1 MKNYLKFPLPT
12 GIEWFRLPERVKA
25 LEDVPVPYK
34 VYTALLSQRNENP
47 PIAIV
52 LENTIGEIS
61 FTYNDI
67 GFYSCV
73 SNDKFTEEKTAVFIG
88 SNQYI
93 ESATD
98 VHSNYLLLANTSEIY
113 ITSYYNNFPEDNQLD
128 YGGPSSIEIRVYN

>member
-12 GIEWFRLPERVKA
+12 TATWFRLPERVKA

-73 SNDKFTEEKTAVFIG
+73 SNGKFTEEKTAVFIG

>member
-12 GIEWFRLPERVKA
+12 TATWFRLPERVKA

-34 VYTALLSQRNENP
+34 AYTALLSQRNENP